1 MKISEISV
9 QDVAE
14 YLRLDDGYN
23 KKEIEG
29 IMEAVEAY
37 ISGYTHIQTA
47 AESPDGDNLDQYE
60 DLWIPYMV
68 LCQDAYDNRAFMVDG
83 NASNKVV
90 ESILNLHGRGFV

>member
-9 QDVAE
+9 QDVVE

-23 KKEIEG
+23 EKEIEG
-29 IMEAVEAY
+29 IMAAVEAY
-37 ISGYTHIQTA
+37 ISGYTHIPTA

-68 LCQDAYDNRAFMVDG
+68 LCQDAHDNRAFMVDG

-90 ESILNLHGRGFV
+90 ESILSLHGRGFV